1 MDEQI
6 FKDEEITPIEPV
18 EEAIAED
25 SFFKEPLPETPVI
38 KETPVEETIIDTP
51 VIEEPQEEAPV
62 EEEASDAAD
71 VADAVETTGKRQRK
85 ESLLFKY
92 GVIAFLEILA
102 IISIFLIFIT
112 RNIKAP
118 IKSIYDESVEN
129 FLDSA
134 VDNVKS
140 WFENQ
145 VTVMNVFQ
153 KAIVNETDSPE
164 NIKKRVKTVPKP
176 DGFEYVMVFWDTN
189 TDAKDGGPETF
200 NTKGGSSTA
209 GILQKEYYINHQ
221 KSDVSVWLE
230 SPRVAAAG
238 GFTMPLFVKSE
249 FIDEKTGKKI
259 NGGCVGFLELE
270 PITHLG
276 KTFYNTGRIS
286 IYDDKNEIRAGEDIL
301 AEDDLD
307 HLEIYT
313 KTFNLSN
320 KVWTVVASVEKSE
333 IHQISSRLQNIS
345 LIGGFVIAIILMILE
360 LLIIRIII
368 GKFADIKNNIDDLN
382 TGDKDLTKRITIYHN
397 NEISQV
403 KRSVNTFVNTVHET
417 VREIG
422 SANDNLKSTFDN
434 VKTQLDATKSQRD
447 NISSEIQ
454 TATETLEAEDKSVTD
469 TSQLVSQISSN
480 ISTLNQMI
488 DSQVDAITQASAGI
502 EQMIGNIQ
510 SITNSVDKMAGEFT
524 ELNAATAEGIEKNRI
539 VNELLNT
546 VLAQSKTLQDT
557 NMVIASIS
565 SQTNLLS
572 MNAMIE
578 SAHAGEAGKGFAVV
592 AEEIRKLA
600 DTSAAQSKSI
610 GENLKLIAANIQKV
624 VESADSSKASFEVV
638 SDKTNNTSELVY
650 SIKKATEEQSEG
662 SKHLLE
668 TLSKMN
674 NISVSVQRSS
684 KKIEDRAQTVLTSIE
699 GLKESSSNMAQ
710 NFNKI
715 VSTTEVTQKTTQ
727 NLHQLT
733 EDMTNAVN
741 DISERIDEF
750 KV

>member
-1 MDEQI
+1 MEEQTL
-6 FKDEEITPIEPV
+6 EPIG
-18 EEAIAED
+18 
-25 SFFKEPLPETPVI
+25 PEV
-38 KETPVEETIIDTP
+38 K
-51 VIEEPQEEAPV
+51 QE
-62 EEEASDAAD
+62 
-71 VADAVETTGKRQRK
+71 KKQRK

-92 GVIAFLEILA
+92 GVIAFLEILGF
-102 IISIFLIFIT
+102 ISVFLIFIS

-118 IKSIYDESVEN
+118 IRTIYDQSIET
-129 FLDSA
+129 FLDSS
-134 VDNVKS
+134 VDNVKM

-153 KAIVNETDSPE
+153 HAVVDSTTTPE
-164 NIKKRVKTVPKP
+164 EIKQRIKSVPKP
-176 DGFEYVMVFWDTN
+176 EGFEYVMVFWDTN
-189 TDAKDGGPETF
+189 HDAKDGGPETF
-200 NTKGGSSTA
+200 NTKGGSSQA
-209 GILQKEYYINHQ
+209 GILQKEYYVNHQ
-221 KSDVSVWLE
+221 KSNVSVWLE

-249 FIDEKTGKKI
+249 FIDKKTGEKVS
-259 NGGCVGFLELE
+259 GGCVGFLELE
-270 PITHLG
+270 PITQLG
-276 KTFYNTGRIS
+276 KSFFRTGRIS
-286 IYDDKNEIRAGEDIL
+286 IYDDKNEIRAGDDVL
-301 AEDDLD
+301 AEEETD
-307 HLEIYT
+307 HLEMYMR
-313 KTFNLSN
+313 TFNLSN

-333 IHQISSRLQNIS
+333 MVQISNQMQNVS
-345 LIGGFVIAIILMILE
+345 LIGGFVIAVILMILE
-360 LLIIRIII
+360 LIIIKIII
-368 GKFADIKNNIDDLN
+368 GKFDSIKKNIDDLN
-382 TGDKDLTKRITIYHN
+382 TGDKDLTKRLEIFHN

-422 SANDNLKSTFDN
+422 TANYNLRDTFEN
-434 VKTQLDATKSQRD
+434 VKARLDETKNQMD

-454 TATETLEAEDKSVTD
+454 TATTTLEAEDKSVND
-469 TSQLVSQISSN
+469 TSELVSQISSN
-480 ISTLNQMI
+480 ITTLNQMI

-510 SITNSVDKMAGEFT
+510 SITTSVDKMAGEFT
-524 ELNAATAEGIEKNRI
+524 ELNAATSEGIEKNRI
-539 VNELLNT
+539 VNELLNA

-600 DTSAAQSKSI
+600 DTSATQSKSI

-624 VESADSSKASFEVV
+624 VESADLSKASFEVV
-638 SDKTNNTSELVY
+638 SEKTNNTSELVY

-684 KKIEDRAQTVLTSIE
+684 KKIGDRALTVLDSIA
-699 GLKESSSNMAQ
+699 GLKESSKNMAQ

-715 VSTTEVTQKTTQ
+715 VSTTEVTQKTTES
-727 NLHQLT
+727 LHNLT
-733 EDMTNAVN
+733 EDMTQAVN

>member
-1 MDEQI
+1 M
-6 FKDEEITPIEPV
+6 
-18 EEAIAED
+18 
-25 SFFKEPLPETPVI
+25 
-38 KETPVEETIIDTP
+38 
-51 VIEEPQEEAPV
+51 
-62 EEEASDAAD
+62 SDQTLKNKSISSSKN
-71 VADAVETTGKRQRK
+71 EKKQRK
-85 ESLLFKY
+85 ESLLVKY
-92 GVIAFLEILA
+92 GVIAFLEILG
-102 IISIFLIFIT
+102 IVSLFLVFMS
-112 RNIKAP
+112 RNIKTP
-118 IKSIYDESVEN
+118 IKGIYDESIEN

-134 VDNVKS
+134 VDNVKM

-153 KAIVNETDSPE
+153 RAIVDPVDSPE
-164 NIKKRVKTVPKP
+164 RIKERVKTVAKP

-189 TDAKDGGPETF
+189 HDAKDGGPETF

-221 KSDVSVWLE
+221 KSNVSVWLE

-238 GFTMPLFVKSE
+238 GFTMPLFVKSD
-249 FIDEKTGKKI
+249 FVDAVTGEKIT
-259 NGGCVGFLELE
+259 GGCVGFLELE

-276 KTFYNTGRIS
+276 KYFYKTGKIS
-286 IYDDKNEIRAGEDIL
+286 IYDDKNEIRAGDDVL
-301 AEDDLD
+301 AEDSTD

-320 KVWTVVASVEKSE
+320 KVWTVVASVEKKE
-333 IHQISSRLQNIS
+333 IHQIANQLQRVS
-345 LIGGFVIAIILMILE
+345 LMGGFVIAIILMLLE

-368 GKFADIKNNIDDLN
+368 GKFASIKNNIDDLN
-382 TGDKDLTKRITIYHN
+382 TGDKDLTKRLEIYHN

-422 SANDNLKSTFDN
+422 SANDNLKETFEN
-434 VKTQLDATKSQRD
+434 VKGRLDETKNQMD
-447 NISSEIQ
+447 NIAYEIQ
-454 TATETLEAEDKSVTD
+454 TATETLKAEDKSVMD
-469 TSQLVSQISSN
+469 TSDLVSQISSN
-480 ISTLNQMI
+480 ITTLNQMI

-510 SITNSVDKMAGEFT
+510 SISSSVDKMAGEFT
-524 ELNAATAEGIEKNRI
+524 ELNAATVEGIEKNRI
-539 VNELLNT
+539 VNELLNS
-546 VLAQSKTLQDT
+546 VLAQSKSLQDT
-557 NMVIASIS
+557 NMVIANIS

-600 DTSAAQSKSI
+600 DTSATQSKSI
-610 GENLKLIAANIQKV
+610 GENLKLIAENIKKV
-624 VESADSSKASFEVV
+624 VESADLSKASFEVV

-684 KKIEDRAQTVLTSIE
+684 KKIGDRALTVLDSIA
-699 GLKESSSNMAQ
+699 GLKESSKNMAQ

-715 VSTTEVTQKTTQ
+715 VSTTEVTQETTK

-733 EDMTNAVN
+733 EDMTTAVDN
-741 DISERIDEF
+741 ISERIDEF

>member
-1 MDEQI
+1 MADQI
-6 FKDEEITPIEPV
+6 VDNNNTTK
-18 EEAIAED
+18 
-25 SFFKEPLPETPVI
+25 I
-38 KETPVEETIIDTP
+38 KK
-51 VIEEPQEEAPV
+51 A
-62 EEEASDAAD
+62 
-71 VADAVETTGKRQRK
+71 KKQRR

-92 GVIAFLEILA
+92 GVIAFIEILA
-102 IISIFLIFIT
+102 FISVFLVFMSH
-112 RNIKAP
+112 NIKAP
-118 IKSIYDESVEN
+118 LKGIYDEAIEN
-129 FLDSA
+129 ILDSA
-134 VDNVKS
+134 VDNVKV

-145 VTVMNVFQ
+145 VTVLTVFQ
-153 KAIVNETDSPE
+153 RAVVDPVDNTD
-164 NIKKRVKTVPKP
+164 NIKQRIKTVKKP
-176 DGFEYVMVFWDTN
+176 EGFEYCMVFWDTN

-200 NTKGGSSTA
+200 NTKGGTSVA
-209 GILQKEYYINHQ
+209 GILQKEYYVNHK

-238 GFTMPLFVKSE
+238 GFTMPLFIKSE
-249 FIDEKTGKKI
+249 FVDDKTGEKI

-270 PITHLG
+270 PITALG
-276 KTFYNTGRIS
+276 KKFFKTGRVS
-286 IYDDKNEIRAGEDIL
+286 VYDDANALRAGEDIL
-301 AEDDLD
+301 GESDIN
-307 HLEIYT
+307 HLEVYT
-313 KTFNLSN
+313 KTFALNN
-320 KVWTVVASVEKSE
+320 KVWKVIATVERSE
-333 IHQISSRLQNIS
+333 ITEIATRLQKES
-345 LIGGFVIAIILMILE
+345 LFGGIVIAFILMILE
-360 LLIIRIII
+360 LFIIRTIIV
-368 GKFADIKNNIDDLN
+368 KFSSIKKNIDDLN
-382 TGDKDLTKRITIYHN
+382 TGDKDLTKRLEIYHN

-403 KRSVNTFVNTVHET
+403 KKSVNTFVNTVHET

-422 SANDNLKSTFDN
+422 SANDNLKDTFDN
-434 VKTQLDATKSQRD
+434 VKKQLDETKNQMN
-447 NISSEIQ
+447 NISNEIHAA
-454 TATETLEAEDKSVTD
+454 TATLEAEDKSVMD
-469 TSQLVSQISSN
+469 TSELVSQISSN

-510 SITNSVDKMAGEFT
+510 SISGSVDKMAGEFT
-524 ELNAATAEGIEKNRI
+524 ELNAATVEGIEKNRI
-539 VNELLNT
+539 VNELLNS

-600 DTSAAQSKSI
+600 DTSATQSKSI

-624 VESADSSKASFEVV
+624 VESADLSKASFEVV

-684 KKIEDRAQTVLTSIE
+684 KKIGDRALTVLDAIA
-699 GLKESSSNMAQ
+699 GLKESSKNMAQ

-715 VSTTEVTQKTTQ
+715 VSTTEVTQQTTN
-727 NLHQLT
+727 NLNQLT
-733 EDMTNAVN
+733 VEMTNAVD
-741 DISERIDEF
+741 DISERIEEF

>member
-1 MDEQI
+1 MTEQGL
-6 FKDEEITPIEPV
+6 KNDNKSVKT
-18 EEAIAED
+18 
-25 SFFKEPLPETPVI
+25 KE
-38 KETPVEETIIDTP
+38 K
-51 VIEEPQEEAPV
+51 
-62 EEEASDAAD
+62 
-71 VADAVETTGKRQRK
+71 KQRK
-85 ESLLFKY
+85 ESLLLKY
-92 GVIAFLEILA
+92 GIIAFLEILG
-102 IISIFLIFIT
+102 IVSVFLVFIS

-118 IKSIYDESVEN
+118 IKTIYEESVEN

-140 WFENQ
+140 WFDNQ

-153 KAIVNETDSPE
+153 RAVVDVTDNPE
-164 NIKKRVKTVPKP
+164 NIKHRIKTVPKP

-200 NTKGGSSTA
+200 NTKGGSSVA
-209 GILQKEYYINHQ
+209 GILQKEYYVNH
-221 KSDVSVWLE
+221 KKDDVAVWLE

-249 FIDEKTGKKI
+249 FIDDKTGQKVS
-259 NGGCVGFLELE
+259 GGCVGFLELE
-270 PITHLG
+270 PINKLG
-276 KTFYNTGRIS
+276 KTFFQTGRIS
-286 IYDDKNEIRAGEDIL
+286 VYDDKNELRAGENILGEEDIN
-301 AEDDLD
+301 
-307 HLEIYT
+307 HLEVFT
-313 KTFNLSN
+313 KTFALNN
-320 KVWTVVASVEKSE
+320 KVWKVVATVEKSE
-333 IHQISSRLQNIS
+333 MIAISRQMQNLS
-345 LIGGFVIAIILMILE
+345 LIGGFIIAFILMILE
-360 LLIIRIII
+360 LIIIRIII
-368 GKFADIKNNIDDLN
+368 GKFDSIKKNIDDLN
-382 TGDKDLTKRITIYHN
+382 TGDKDLTKRLTIYHN

-403 KRSVNTFVNTVHET
+403 KKSVNMFVNTVHET

-422 SANDNLKSTFDN
+422 SANDDLKETFEN
-434 VKTQLDATKSQRD
+434 VKGQLDETKVQMD
-447 NISSEIQ
+447 NISNEIQ
-454 TATETLEAEDKSVTD
+454 TATATLAAEDKSVTD
-469 TSQLVSQISSN
+469 TSELVAQISSN
-480 ISTLNQMI
+480 IGTLNQMI
-488 DSQVDAITQASAGI
+488 DSQVEAITQASAGI

-510 SITNSVDKMAGEFT
+510 SISGSVDKMAGEFT
-524 ELNAATAEGIEKNRI
+524 ELNAATVEGIEKNRI
-539 VNELLNT
+539 VNELLNS

-600 DTSAAQSKSI
+600 DTSATQSKSI
-610 GENLKLIAANIQKV
+610 GENLKLIAENIRKV
-624 VESADSSKASFEVV
+624 VESADLSKASFEVV

-650 SIKKATEEQSEG
+650 SIKRATEEQSEG

-684 KKIEDRAQTVLTSIE
+684 KKIEDRALSVLDSIA
-699 GLKESSSNMAQ
+699 GLKESSKNMAM

-715 VSTTEVTQKTTQ
+715 VSTTEVTQNTTQ
-727 NLHQLT
+727 NLNKLT
-733 EDMTNAVN
+733 EDMTSAVN
-741 DISERIDEF
+741 NISERIDEF